1 MTIPLTRRHFLR
13 SASACVALPFI
24 QPLSAAE
31 SLKPTNSL
39 TADPEGLTTYQTGP
53 QIWIRWNNRLLT
65 CYRAHNSQKL
75 PYMYPLAGPISGLSL
90 TSETALPYPHHSS
103 LYFGCDRV
111 NGCNFWQEGFERGQ
125 IVSQG
130 PTIGKVTRNS
140 VEILDT
146 CHWKKPGADVVM
158 KDKRRILVTV
168 ASPQLRF
175 IDWDIEWSAVENVVI
190 QKTNHSLF
198 AARAAFDIVPTGGG
212 MLKNAEGLSG
222 EKATFG
228 KPSAW
233 CDFSGKRA
241 DSTSNILEGIA
252 IMEHPKN
259 PWADCPWFTRDY
271 GFMSPTAFNFMEK
284 PWELARDKSVS
295 LRYRVVLHAGDAQ
308 EARLN
313 QLFIDWIKE
322 A

>member
-1 MTIPLTRRHFLR
+1 M
-13 SASACVALPFI
+13 SFI
-24 QPLSAAE
+24 QSPSAAE

-39 TADPEGLTTYQTGP
+39 TADPEGLTAYQTGP

-103 LYFGCDRV
+103 LFFGCDRV
-111 NGCNFWQEGFERGQ
+111 NGCNFWQEGFDHGQ

-130 PTIGKVTRNS
+130 PALGKITRNS
-140 VEILDT
+140 VEILDA
-146 CHWKKPGADVVM
+146 CLWKKPGMNPVM

-168 ASPQLRF
+168 VSPQLRF

-198 AARAAFDIVPTGGG
+198 AARAAIDIVPTGGG
-212 MLKNAEGLSG
+212 VLRNAEGLIG

-241 DSTSNILEGIA
+241 DIGSNIVEGIA
-252 IMEHPKN
+252 IMENPKN
-259 PWADCPWFTRDY
+259 PWPSCPWFTRDY

-284 PWELARDKSVS
+284 SCELAAGKSVN
-295 LRYRVVLHAGDAQ
+295 LRYRVALHAGNAQ
-308 EARLN
+308 DARLDF
-313 QLFIDWIKE
+313 LFNDWVKE
-322 A
+322 R

>member
-1 MTIPLTRRHFLR
+1 MKSPLTRRNFLQ
-13 SASACVALPFI
+13 SASACVAMSLVK
-24 QPLSAAE
+24 PLSAAE
-31 SLKPTNSL
+31 SLKPTSSL
-39 TADPEGLTTYQTGP
+39 TADSQGLTTYQSGP

-65 CYRAHNSQKL
+65 SYRAHGSQKL
-75 PYMYPLAGPISGLSL
+75 PYMYPLAGPTSGLSL
-90 TSETALPYPHHSS
+90 TSETGLPYPHHSS

-130 PTIGKVTRNS
+130 PSFGKMTRNS

-146 CHWKKPGADVVM
+146 CLWKKPGAEPVM

-168 ASPQLRF
+168 ASPQIRF
-175 IDWDIEWSAVENVVI
+175 IDWEIEWSAIENVVI

-212 MLKNAEGLSG
+212 VLQNAEGLKG

-241 DSTSNILEGIA
+241 DIGSNIIEGIA

-259 PWADCPWFTRDY
+259 PWPSCPWFTRDY

-284 PWELARDKSVS
+284 TWELESGKSVK
-295 LRYRVVLHAGDAQ
+295 LCYRVVLHAGDSQDAGL
-308 EARLN
+308 AG
-313 QLFIDWIKE
+313 LFNDWIK
-322 A
+322 AP